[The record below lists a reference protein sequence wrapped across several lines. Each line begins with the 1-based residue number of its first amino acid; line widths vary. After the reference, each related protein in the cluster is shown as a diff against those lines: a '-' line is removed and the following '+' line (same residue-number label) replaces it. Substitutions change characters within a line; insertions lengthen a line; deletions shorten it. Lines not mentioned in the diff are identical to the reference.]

1 MKLFD
6 LSDYNQRAKI
16 YWYVMVTVGTLVG
29 VWAAY
34 QCLSLSLF
42 ELGQFA
48 ALLALVLAASSY
60 PIRIPNTH
68 ASITVSDMF
77 VFLAVIMLGIPA
89 AIILGMVDSHVSSR
103 RTTRRVTSWIS
114 ATTFMG
120 VTVLISGAAFYASF
134 ANYTGITK
142 YPYGIAPLKLSQLG
156 LPLLV
161 MTIVH
166 YFLNS
171 WLVSAMFA
179 LKKNAR
185 LFKFWCDH
193 YLWLS
198 LSYFASAIVA
208 ALTYQAFTQFGFG
221 YVILSFPV
229 IAATYATYKVYFERV
244 NEKTREAAEIGRI
257 HLATVEA
264 LAAAIDAKDQTTH
277 LHVRRVQVYS
287 AGLGKVLG
295 LSDNEIEALRAGALL
310 HDIGKLAVPDH
321 ILNKPTKLSPAEFEK
336 MKVHTIVGAEIL
348 SRINFPY
355 PVVPIVRHHHERWD
369 GMGYPDGL
377 KGDEIPMTARVMNL
391 VDTFDSMREDRPH
404 RRSTSLE
411 EAKAFLI
418 CNAGKQ
424 FDPKLVEIFLLNL
437 PIFEKEILE
446 LGLSHEHSIH
456 DRLTLTESG
465 EINILARPAISYLD
479 QIKNAHR
486 EVYALYE
493 IASTFGSSLQIE
505 ETIAIIVSKVKHL
518 VPLDTCVIYLY
529 DEERRVARAAHVIG
543 KNEDLL
549 LDREV
554 KLGEGVTGFV
564 LANRHSLHMI
574 DPALDF
580 TNFHL
585 VQGSEYNSM
594 ASLPLV
600 KDEKLLGAISIYS
613 RKTGA
618 YTDDHLRMLETVA
631 RLAADA
637 LSNAIHHAETETSAL
652 TDPLTSLPNA
662 RSLYLRFE
670 QESARSIRTGRTFQ
684 VIMLDLDD
692 FKLVNDT
699 FGHKVGDQMLREV
712 AKLTQSYLREY
723 DFLARYAGD
732 EFVALILDVKEE
744 QVEDLC
750 RRIEKAIVSFELR
763 VRADEYARVGV
774 SIGAATFGKD
784 GETLDQLIIAAD
796 EKMYSIKAAHKKSS
810 RSNRRL
816 EQSDELDAGDGLTS
830 NAIN

>member
-1 MKLFD
+1 VKLLD

-16 YWYVMVTVGTLVG
+16 YWYVVVTMGTLVG

-34 QCLSLSLF
+34 QCLSLNLF
-42 ELGQFA
+42 ELGQFT

-114 ATTFMG
+114 ATTFMS

-134 ANYTGITK
+134 TTYTGITK
-142 YPYGIAPLKLSQLG
+142 YPYGIEPLKLSQLG

-171 WLVSAMFA
+171 WLVSALFA
-179 LKKNAR
+179 LKKNAP

-193 YLWLS
+193 YLWLA
-198 LSYFASAIVA
+198 LSYFASAIAA
-208 ALTYQAFTQFGFG
+208 ALIYQAFTQFGFG
-221 YVILSFPV
+221 YVILGFPV

-244 NEKTREAAEIGRI
+244 NEKTREAAEMSRI

-287 AGLGKVLG
+287 AGLGKTLG

-321 ILNKPTKLSPAEFEK
+321 ILNKPTKLTPAEFEK
-336 MKVHTIVGAEIL
+336 MKVHTVVGAEIL

-369 GMGYPDGL
+369 GTGYPDGL
-377 KGDEIPMTARVMNL
+377 KGDEIPITARIMNL
-391 VDTFDSMREDRPH
+391 VDTFDSMREERPH
-404 RRSTSLE
+404 RRGSTLE
-411 EAKAFLI
+411 ETKAFLI
-418 CNAGKQ
+418 CSAGKQ
-424 FDPKLVEIFLLNL
+424 FDPKLVETFLLNL
-437 PIFEKEILE
+437 PTFEKEILE
-446 LGLSHEHSIH
+446 LGLAHEHSIH

-465 EINILARPAISYLD
+465 EISIMARPTISYLD

-529 DEERRVARAAHVIG
+529 DEERQMARAAHVIG

-549 LDREV
+549 IDREI

-580 TNFHL
+580 ANFHL
-585 VQGSEYNSM
+585 IQSGEYNSM

-600 KDEKLLGAISIYS
+600 KDERLLGAISIYS
-613 RKTGA
+613 RKAGA

-637 LSNAIHHAETETSAL
+637 LANAIHHAETETSAL
-652 TDPLTSLPNA
+652 TDQLTSLPNA

-670 QESARSIRTGRTFQ
+670 QEAARATRTGRLFQ
-684 VIMLDLDD
+684 VVMLDLDD

-699 FGHKVGDQMLREV
+699 FGHKIGDQMLREV

-732 EFVALILDVKEE
+732 EFVALIFDVKEN
-744 QVEDLC
+744 QVEELC
-750 RRIEKAIVSFELR
+750 QRIENAIVSFELR
-763 VRADEYARVGV
+763 VRTDQYARVGV

-784 GETLDQLIIAAD
+784 GDTLDQLIIAAD
-796 EKMYSIKAAHKKSS
+796 EKMYSIKAAHKKHAHS
-810 RSNRRL
+810 RRL
-816 EQSDELDAGDGLTS
+816 KQSGELDPEGLTS
-830 NAIN
+830 SAIN